1 MPENNNCENNEA
13 IKSFESFIDEAEKF
27 KDLIAKNGYDFF
39 FKEDENSY
47 IDIYIFLK
55 IKKNE
60 VLNKNENGK
69 KKLNDFQLFAQNLPK
84 SKFGLLHGFATG
96 AANNYDCLLKDNF
109 QDCYR
114 DYIESK
120 IEKKIEEILRVFGK
134 TIENKVIDNIKERIT
149 KEFNYNDDDVLFT
162 KNQIQE
168 YLDET
173 IKKLLI
179 KLEIKI
185 NTDANPN
192 PNPNKHNSNNY
203 YNNNNQSGN
212 NTNYTNSNT
221 SNADRDNSNNYNNN
235 RSNTNYTKSK
245 TPQKFAILIGL
256 IIIVSL
262 VIYFKKRGITHSNK
276 KIIKPVSNKSINIAN
291 NNNLKPINRI
301 NHGSIYQPNI
311 VRKSQNIVKENKMT
325 ESDVVS
331 TKSSVPYKK
340 TVRLSNSQKP
350 LPKVAYVPNISNKI
364 FQEQGFQLFKMSG
377 CLYCH
382 RIYNKG
388 YKNGSNLSNI
398 GSSMSLAEIENQIIR
413 PANSSMPPNANMPS
427 NEVAQIANWLESLK

>member
-1 MPENNNCENNEA
+1 MSENQYAES
-13 IKSFESFIDEAEKF
+13 IQSFESFIGEAKKH
-27 KDLIAKNGYDFF
+27 KDKDFIKADFF
-39 FKEDENSY
+39 LKEDDNSY

-55 IKKNE
+55 IKKDVPPDE
-60 VLNKNENGK
+60 KKDELNKLISSIQKGD
-69 KKLNDFQLFAQNLPK
+69 KLSSLHKLAINVRGEFKLLSNDDFK
-84 SKFGLLHGFATG
+84 ES
-96 AANNYDCLLKDNF
+96 
-109 QDCYR
+109 YR
-114 DYIESK
+114 SHILSK
-120 IEKKIEEILRVFGK
+120 IEEEIKKRLGVFKGTS
-134 TIENKVIDNIKERIT
+134 TIENKVIDNIKRDIT

-173 IKKLLI
+173 IKKLLNDSG
-179 KLEIKI
+179 IKI
-185 NTDANPN
+185 NTDINT
-192 PNPNKHNSNNY
+192 NNY
-203 YNNNNQSGN
+203 KSNNNQSGN
-212 NTNYTNSNT
+212 NTNYTKSNT
-221 SNADRDNSNNYNNN
+221 S
-235 RSNTNYTKSK
+235 K
-245 TPQKFAILIGL
+245 KFAILIGL

-276 KIIKPVSNKSINIAN
+276 KIIKPVSNKSINIAKN

-301 NHGSIYQPNI
+301 NHGNIYQPNI
-311 VRKSQNIVKENKMT
+311 VRKSQNIVKENKT
-325 ESDVVS
+325 TASDVVS

-350 LPKVAYVPNISNKI
+350 SPKVAYVPNISSKI